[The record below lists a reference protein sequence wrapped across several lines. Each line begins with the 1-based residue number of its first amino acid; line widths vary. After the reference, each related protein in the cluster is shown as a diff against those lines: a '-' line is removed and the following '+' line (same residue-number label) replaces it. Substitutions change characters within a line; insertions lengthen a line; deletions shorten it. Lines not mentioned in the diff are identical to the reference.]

1 MIKNLRKVTIVTI
14 VILNWKIHVKK
25 LVNVTLI
32 ITNPANICLL
42 IFRKIKTRKRCEV
55 CSKLIIKTQERR
67 HWCCSGVFIVNFKH
81 FIHFSSVSILDFKQ
95 VNVSWVNVK
104 LKICSASQWTGFY
117 MITASIMKELNLLS
131 SYCAQTSSHRP
142 VFLQILRQDL
152 ILLFLFF
159 SFKILIIHSKIRSFF
174 LRLIANKMNVNIDCL
189 FFK

>member
-1 MIKNLRKVTIVTI
+1 MLAYIQKN
-14 VILNWKIHVKK
+14 
-25 LVNVTLI
+25 
-32 ITNPANICLL
+32 
-42 IFRKIKTRKRCEV
+42 KTRKRCEV

-131 SYCAQTSSHRP
+131 SYCVQTSSHRP

-159 SFKILIIHSKIRSFF
+159 SFKMFLIIHSKIRSFF
-174 LRLIANKMNVNIDCL
+174 LPLIANKLNVNIDCL

>member
-117 MITASIMKELNLLS
+117 MITASIMKELKENMFCSSVVDLLG
-131 SYCAQTSSHRP
+131 
-142 VFLQILRQDL
+142 I
-152 ILLFLFF
+152 
-159 SFKILIIHSKIRSFF
+159 
-174 LRLIANKMNVNIDCL
+174 NI
-189 FFK
+189 KYTRTI